1 MIPLLLLLLL
11 NPIAYIKSPRSE
23 ITKILNHNPVDNPRG
38 QIRMS
43 KTLIGLVQA
52 FIGESQARN
61 RYDIY
66 AKIAR
71 NEGYEQISEIFNLT
85 ADNERVHAKNFWRAA
100 QAVMKQTGK
109 PMPEI
114 TVDALAPLKVGNTID
129 NLKAAIEG
137 ETYEHT
143 TMYPEIADTAEKE
156 GFLLKEVEAN
166 TVFKKKKP
174 TRWICRECGWIHE
187 GDEPPEKCPSCFH
200 ARKYFQVLCE
210 TY

>member
-1 MIPLLLLLLL
+1 
-11 NPIAYIKSPRSE
+11 
-23 ITKILNHNPVDNPRG
+23 
-38 QIRMS
+38 MS

-61 RYDIY
+61 RYNIY

-71 NEGYEQISEIFNLT
+71 NEGFEQISEIFDVT

-114 TVDALAPLKVGNTID
+114 TVDALAPLKVGTTAD

-137 ETYEHT
+137 ETHEHT
-143 TMYPEIADTAEKE
+143 KMYPEIADTAEKE
-156 GFLLKEVEAN
+156 GYIEIAKQVRAIAHAEVHHADRYTALLKEIEAN
-166 TVFKKKKP
+166 TVFKKTKP
-174 TRWICRECGWIHE
+174 TRWVCRECGYIHE
-187 GDEPPEKCPSCFH
+187 GDEPPEQCPSCYH
-200 ARKYFQVLCE
+200 ADKYFQVLCE
-210 TY
+210 AY

>member
-1 MIPLLLLLLL
+1 
-11 NPIAYIKSPRSE
+11 
-23 ITKILNHNPVDNPRG
+23 
-38 QIRMS
+38 MS

-61 RYDIY
+61 RYNIY
-66 AKIAR
+66 AKIAKK
-71 NEGYEQISEIFNLT
+71 EGYEQIAEIFNIT

-100 QAVMKQTGK
+100 QAVMEQTGK

-114 TVDALAPLKVGNTID
+114 TVDALAPLKVGKTAD

-143 TMYPEIADTAEKE
+143 KMYPEIADTAEQE
-156 GFLLKEVEAN
+156 GFKTIAEQVRAIAQAEVHHATRYTALLKEVEAN
-166 TVFKKKKP
+166 TVFKKSKP
-174 TRWICRECGWIHE
+174 TQWVCRECGYIHE
-187 GDEPPEKCPSCFH
+187 GEEPPDQCPSCFH
-200 ARKYFQVLCE
+200 PSSYFEVLCE